1 MNFEEVEKLLQRD
14 DGEKAAAEA
23 RDVSSSQEQTYRELL
38 DQGKAEFNQSSQ
50 QLHSIFKDTAA
61 ALLGADKLTENR
73 AQRYYMSGSES
84 NSALQT
90 FFTSCF
96 CADFAIDLYCE
107 SAFVH
112 VV

>member
-23 RDVSSSQEQTYRELL
+23 RDVSSSQGQIYRELL

-61 ALLGADKLTENR
+61 VLLKTDRLTESQ

-84 NSALQT
+84 NSALR
-90 FFTSCF
+90 TSVTGCF
-96 CADFAIDLYCE
+96 CADFATDLYWE
-107 SAFVH
+107 SAFV
-112 VV
+112 V

>member
-23 RDVSSSQEQTYRELL
+23 RDVSSSQGQIYRELL